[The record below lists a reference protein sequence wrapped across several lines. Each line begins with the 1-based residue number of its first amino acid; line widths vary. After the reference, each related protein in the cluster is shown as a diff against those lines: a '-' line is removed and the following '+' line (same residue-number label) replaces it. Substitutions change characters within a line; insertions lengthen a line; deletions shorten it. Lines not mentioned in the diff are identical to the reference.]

1 MKLRVKQGLMAYRND
16 RRYRQGEVVDVPEKS
31 LRKADQAYLDALEVQ
46 RAKELGRDEAKK
58 HGLKVGSLILPKW
71 AELAN
76 KPAAPEPGLP
86 GTGRQPGVTPKDEE
100 AASEGK
106 EQEVL

>member
-31 LRKADQAYLDALEVQ
+31 LRKADQAYIDALEVQ

-58 HGLKVGSLILPKW
+58 HGLKVGALILPKW

-76 KPAAPEPGLP
+76 KPVIPEPGLP
-86 GTGRQPGVTPKDEE
+86 GIGRQPGVTPKDEE
-100 AASEGK
+100 PAAGG